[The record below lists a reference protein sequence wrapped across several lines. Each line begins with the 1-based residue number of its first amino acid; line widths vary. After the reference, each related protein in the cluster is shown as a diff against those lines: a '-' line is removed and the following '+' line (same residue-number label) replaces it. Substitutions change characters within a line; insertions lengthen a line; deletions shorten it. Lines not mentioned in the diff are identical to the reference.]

1 MKIRIELEYT
11 LKSSPKVL
19 FTRLSTP
26 EGLCEW
32 FADDVSVDGDVFS
45 FIWDKASTKARLIAL
60 KENKLVRFE
69 WVNHEEEE
77 GNYFEFRI
85 NIEELTGDVAL
96 IITDFTEPDERDD
109 TITLWD
115 SQITDLKRALG
126 I

>member
-19 FTRLSTP
+19 FSRLSTP

-45 FIWDKASTKARLIAL
+45 FIWNKAITRARLVAL
-60 KENKLVRFE
+60 KENRLVRFE
-69 WVNHEEEE
+69 WVDHEEED
-77 GNYFEFRI
+77 GNYFEFRL

-96 IITDFTEPDERDD
+96 IITDFSEPDEKED
-109 TITLWD
+109 TINLWD
-115 SQITDLKRALG
+115 SQIADLRRALG